1 MRINSKTILAG
12 MALGA
17 LLLTGCNDAEYDTL
31 SNQAYILQ
39 TNTNANSSLKLTV
52 GAEVATTTLNVR
64 LSDVANV
71 ESRYRLVYD
80 TAVVNE
86 YNRLNE
92 TPYASLPQE
101 SFSLSSE
108 ETTIEAGTSV
118 STPITLTVPP
128 YSEALKA
135 SGKKYAIGFRLE
147 NTSGNASVLPSGSKI
162 VYILDQVVIQPVVVL
177 DQSHYVSQNLVKNYP
192 LTEWTVEMNINK
204 HVLYTEVGRGNNQAI
219 FGAGPDEIYIRF
231 GDAPIEGNRLQI
243 KTQGT
248 QMNSLALFNEHT
260 WYHLA
265 FVCTGT
271 KLYLYVNGQLDNS
284 MDLPGKTTNVN
295 SINICS
301 PSTYWLGNAMYSE
314 VRFWQRARSQA
325 EIANNMYA
333 CDPTTPGLI
342 TYYKMNEGEGYSFRD
357 ASGNGNNAETNGQAV
372 PEWIPGCENRRQIVN
387 KDRL

>member
-1 MRINSKTILAG
+1 MRINSKSILAG

-52 GAEVATTTLNVR
+52 GAEVATTTVNVR

-177 DQSHYVSQNLVKNYP
+177 DQSHYVSQDLVKNYP

-204 HVLYTEVGRGNNQAI
+204 HILYTEVGRGNNQAI

-372 PEWIPGCENRRQIVN
+372 PEWIQDVRIDG
-387 KDRL
+387 K

>member
-1 MRINSKTILAG
+1 MRINSKSILAG

-52 GAEVATTTLNVR
+52 DAEVATTTLNVR

-372 PEWIPGCENRRQIVN
+372 PEWIQDVRIDG
-387 KDRL
+387 K

>member
-1 MRINSKTILAG
+1 MRINSKSILAG

-92 TPYASLPQE
+92 TPYVSLPQE

-108 ETTIEAGTSV
+108 ETTIEAGASV

-177 DQSHYVSQNLVKNYP
+177 DQSHYASQNLVKNYP

-372 PEWIPGCENRRQIVN
+372 PEWIQDVRIDG
-387 KDRL
+387 K

>member
-1 MRINSKTILAG
+1 MRINSKSILAG

-101 SFSLSSE
+101 SFSLSSK
-108 ETTIEAGTSV
+108 ETTIEAGASV

-204 HVLYTEVGRGNNQAI
+204 HILYTEVGRGNNQAI

-372 PEWIPGCENRRQIVN
+372 PEWIQDVRIDG
-387 KDRL
+387 K

>member
-1 MRINSKTILAG
+1 MRINSKSILAG

-108 ETTIEAGTSV
+108 ETTIEAGASV

-204 HVLYTEVGRGNNQAI
+204 HILYTEVGRGNNQAI

-271 KLYLYVNGQLDNS
+271 KLYLYVNGQLDTS
-284 MDLPGKTTNVN
+284 MDLPGKTTNGN

-372 PEWIPGCENRRQIVN
+372 PEWIQDVRIDG
-387 KDRL
+387 K

>member
-1 MRINSKTILAG
+1 MRINSKSILAG

-108 ETTIEAGTSV
+108 ETTIEAGASV

-192 LTEWTVEMNINK
+192 LMEWTVEMNINK

-372 PEWIPGCENRRQIVN
+372 PEWIQDVRIDG
-387 KDRL
+387 K

>member
-1 MRINSKTILAG
+1 MRINSKSILAG
-12 MALGA
+12 MALGV

-52 GAEVATTTLNVR
+52 GAEVATTTVNVR

-295 SINICS
+295 NINICS

-372 PEWIPGCENRRQIVN
+372 PEWIQDVRIDG
-387 KDRL
+387 K

>member
-52 GAEVATTTLNVR
+52 GAEVATTTVNVR

-92 TPYASLPQE
+92 TPYVSLPQE

-108 ETTIEAGTSV
+108 ETTIEAGASV

-147 NTSGNASVLPSGSKI
+147 NTSGNAPGLPSGSKI

-177 DQSHYVSQNLVKNYP
+177 DQSHYVSQDLVKNYP

-372 PEWIPGCENRRQIVN
+372 PEWIQDVRIDG
-387 KDRL
+387 K

>member
-92 TPYASLPQE
+92 TPYASLTQE

-108 ETTIEAGTSV
+108 ETTIEAGASV

-177 DQSHYVSQNLVKNYP
+177 DQSHYVSQDLVKNYP

-372 PEWIPGCENRRQIVN
+372 PEWIQDVRIDG
-387 KDRL
+387 K

>member
-1 MRINSKTILAG
+1 MRINSKSILAG

-80 TAVVNE
+80 TTVVNE

-372 PEWIPGCENRRQIVN
+372 PEWIQDVRIDG
-387 KDRL
+387 K

>member
-52 GAEVATTTLNVR
+52 GAEVATTTVNVR

-108 ETTIEAGTSV
+108 ETTIVAGASV

-204 HVLYTEVGRGNNQAI
+204 HILYTEVGRGNNQAI

-372 PEWIPGCENRRQIVN
+372 PEWIQDVRIDG
-387 KDRL
+387 K

>member
-1 MRINSKTILAG
+1 MRINSKSILAG

-39 TNTNANSSLKLTV
+39 TNTNANSSLKLTG

-108 ETTIEAGTSV
+108 ETTIEAGASV

-177 DQSHYVSQNLVKNYP
+177 DQSHYVSQDLVKNYP

-372 PEWIPGCENRRQIVN
+372 PEWIQDVRIDG
-387 KDRL
+387 K

>member
-1 MRINSKTILAG
+1 MRINSKSILAG

-108 ETTIEAGTSV
+108 ETTIEAGASV

-204 HVLYTEVGRGNNQAI
+204 HILYTEVGRGNNQAI

-342 TYYKMNEGEGYSFRD
+342 TYYKLNEGEGYSFRD

-372 PEWIPGCENRRQIVN
+372 PEWIQDVRIDG
-387 KDRL
+387 K

>member
-1 MRINSKTILAG
+1 MRINSKSILAG

-108 ETTIEAGTSV
+108 ETTIEAGASV

-265 FVCTGT
+265 FVCTRT

-372 PEWIPGCENRRQIVN
+372 PEWIQDVRIDG
-387 KDRL
+387 K

>member
-1 MRINSKTILAG
+1 MRINSKSILAG

-101 SFSLSSE
+101 SFLLSSE
-108 ETTIEAGTSV
+108 ETTIEAGASV

-204 HVLYTEVGRGNNQAI
+204 HILYTEVGRGNNQAI

-372 PEWIPGCENRRQIVN
+372 PEWIQDVRIDG
-387 KDRL
+387 K

>member
-52 GAEVATTTLNVR
+52 GAEVATTTVNVR

-86 YNRLNE
+86 YNRLYE
-92 TPYASLPQE
+92 TPYVSLPQE

-108 ETTIEAGTSV
+108 ETTIEAGASV

-204 HVLYTEVGRGNNQAI
+204 HILYTEVGRGNNQAI

-372 PEWIPGCENRRQIVN
+372 PEWIQDVRIDG
-387 KDRL
+387 K

>member
-1 MRINSKTILAG
+1 MRINSKSILAG

-108 ETTIEAGTSV
+108 ETTIEAGASV

-135 SGKKYAIGFRLE
+135 SGKKYAIGFRLK

-372 PEWIPGCENRRQIVN
+372 PEWIQDVRIDG
-387 KDRL
+387 K

>member
-52 GAEVATTTLNVR
+52 GAEVATTTVNVR

-92 TPYASLPQE
+92 TPYVSLPQE

-108 ETTIEAGTSV
+108 ETTIEAGASV

-204 HVLYTEVGRGNNQAI
+204 HILYTEVGRGNNQAI

-372 PEWIPGCENRRQIVN
+372 PEWIQDVRIDGNS
-387 KDRL
+387 K

>member
-1 MRINSKTILAG
+1 MRINSKSILAG

-52 GAEVATTTLNVR
+52 GAEVATTTVNVR

-92 TPYASLPQE
+92 TPYVSLPQE

-108 ETTIEAGTSV
+108 ETTIEAGASV

-204 HVLYTEVGRGNNQAI
+204 HILYTEVGRGNNQAI

-372 PEWIPGCENRRQIVN
+372 PEWIQDVRIDG
-387 KDRL
+387 K

>member
-1 MRINSKTILAG
+1 MRINSKSILAG

-52 GAEVATTTLNVR
+52 GAEVATTMLNVR

-108 ETTIEAGTSV
+108 ETTIEAGASV

-284 MDLPGKTTNVN
+284 MDLPGKTTNLN

-372 PEWIPGCENRRQIVN
+372 PEWIQDVRIDG
-387 KDRL
+387 K

>member
-1 MRINSKTILAG
+1 MRINSKSILAG

-52 GAEVATTTLNVR
+52 GAEVATTTVNVR

-204 HVLYTEVGRGNNQAI
+204 HILYTEVGRGNNQAI

-372 PEWIPGCENRRQIVN
+372 PEWIQDVRIDG
-387 KDRL
+387 K

>member
-1 MRINSKTILAG
+1 MRINSKSILAG

-177 DQSHYVSQNLVKNYP
+177 DQSHYVSQDLVKNYP

-284 MDLPGKTTNVN
+284 MDLPDKTTNVN
-295 SINICS
+295 NINICS

-372 PEWIPGCENRRQIVN
+372 PEWIQDVRIDG
-387 KDRL
+387 K

>member
-1 MRINSKTILAG
+1 MRINSKSILAG

-108 ETTIEAGTSV
+108 ETTIEAGASV

-342 TYYKMNEGEGYSFRD
+342 TYYKLNEGEGYSFRD

-372 PEWIPGCENRRQIVN
+372 PEWIQDVRIDG
-387 KDRL
+387 K

>member
-1 MRINSKTILAG
+1 MRINSKSILAG

-31 SNQAYILQ
+31 SNQAYIQQ

-108 ETTIEAGTSV
+108 ETTIEAGASV

-372 PEWIPGCENRRQIVN
+372 PEWIQDVRIDG
-387 KDRL
+387 K

>member
-1 MRINSKTILAG
+1 MRINSKSILAG

-92 TPYASLPQE
+92 TPYVSLPQE

-108 ETTIEAGTSV
+108 ETTIEAGASV

-177 DQSHYVSQNLVKNYP
+177 DQSHYVSQDLVKNYP

-248 QMNSLALFNEHT
+248 QMNSLVLFNEHT

-372 PEWIPGCENRRQIVN
+372 PEWIQDVRIDG
-387 KDRL
+387 K

>member
-1 MRINSKTILAG
+1 MRINSKSILAG

-108 ETTIEAGTSV
+108 ETTIEAGASV

-162 VYILDQVVIQPVVVL
+162 VYILDQVVIQTVVVL

-372 PEWIPGCENRRQIVN
+372 PEWIQDVRIDG
-387 KDRL
+387 K

>member
-1 MRINSKTILAG
+1 MRINSKSILAG

-52 GAEVATTTLNVR
+52 GAEVATTTVNVR

-92 TPYASLPQE
+92 TPYVSLPQE

-108 ETTIEAGTSV
+108 ETTIEAGASV

-128 YSEALKA
+128 YNDALKA

-204 HVLYTEVGRGNNQAI
+204 HILYTEVGRGNNQAI

-372 PEWIPGCENRRQIVN
+372 PEWIQDVRIDG
-387 KDRL
+387 K

>member
-1 MRINSKTILAG
+1 MRINSKSILAG

-108 ETTIEAGTSV
+108 ETTIEAGASV

-177 DQSHYVSQNLVKNYP
+177 DQRHYVSQNLVKNYP

-204 HVLYTEVGRGNNQAI
+204 HILYTEVGRGNNQAI

-372 PEWIPGCENRRQIVN
+372 PEWIQDVRIDG
-387 KDRL
+387 K

>member
-1 MRINSKTILAG
+1 MRINSKSILAG

-92 TPYASLPQE
+92 TPYVSLPQE

-108 ETTIEAGTSV
+108 ETTIEAGASV

-204 HVLYTEVGRGNNQAI
+204 HILYTEVGRGNNQAI

-372 PEWIPGCENRRQIVN
+372 PEWIQDVRIDG
-387 KDRL
+387 K

>member
-52 GAEVATTTLNVR
+52 GAEVATTTVNVR

-92 TPYASLPQE
+92 TPYVSLPQE

-108 ETTIEAGTSV
+108 ETTIEAGASV

-204 HVLYTEVGRGNNQAI
+204 HILYTEVGRGNNQAI

-342 TYYKMNEGEGYSFRD
+342 TYYKMNEGESYSFRD

-372 PEWIPGCENRRQIVN
+372 PEWIQNVRIDG
-387 KDRL
+387 K

>member
-17 LLLTGCNDAEYDTL
+17 LLLTGCNDAEYETL

-52 GAEVATTTLNVR
+52 GAEVATTTVNVR

-204 HVLYTEVGRGNNQAI
+204 HILYTEVGRGNNQAI

-372 PEWIPGCENRRQIVN
+372 PEWIQDVRIDG
-387 KDRL
+387 K

>member
-1 MRINSKTILAG
+1 MRINSKSILAG

-80 TAVVNE
+80 TAVVSE

-372 PEWIPGCENRRQIVN
+372 PEWIQDVRIDG
-387 KDRL
+387 K

>member
-1 MRINSKTILAG
+1 MRINSKSILAG

-108 ETTIEAGTSV
+108 ETTIEASTSV

-204 HVLYTEVGRGNNQAI
+204 HILYTEVGRGNNQAI

-372 PEWIPGCENRRQIVN
+372 PEWIQDVRIDG
-387 KDRL
+387 K

>member
-1 MRINSKTILAG
+1 MRINSKSILAG

-108 ETTIEAGTSV
+108 ETTIEAGASV

-204 HVLYTEVGRGNNQAI
+204 HILYTEVGRGNNQAI

-342 TYYKMNEGEGYSFRD
+342 IYYKMNEGEGYSFRD

-372 PEWIPGCENRRQIVN
+372 PEWIQDVRIDG
-387 KDRL
+387 K

>member
-1 MRINSKTILAG
+1 MRINSKSILAG

-108 ETTIEAGTSV
+108 ETTIEAGASV

-177 DQSHYVSQNLVKNYP
+177 DQSHYVSQDLVKNYP

-357 ASGNGNNAETNGQAV
+357 ASGNGNNAETYGQAV
-372 PEWIPGCENRRQIVN
+372 PEWIQDVRIDG
-387 KDRL
+387 K

>member
-52 GAEVATTTLNVR
+52 GAEVATTTVNVR

-92 TPYASLPQE
+92 TPYVSLPQE

-108 ETTIEAGTSV
+108 ETTIEAGASV

-135 SGKKYAIGFRLE
+135 SGKKYAIGFHLE

-204 HVLYTEVGRGNNQAI
+204 HILYTEVGRGNNQAI

-248 QMNSLALFNEHT
+248 QMNSLAIFNEHT

-372 PEWIPGCENRRQIVN
+372 PEWIQDVRIDG
-387 KDRL
+387 K

>member
-52 GAEVATTTLNVR
+52 GAEVATTTLNAR

-108 ETTIEAGTSV
+108 ETTIEAGASV

-372 PEWIPGCENRRQIVN
+372 PEWIQDVRIDG
-387 KDRL
+387 K

>member
-1 MRINSKTILAG
+1 MRINSKSILAG

-39 TNTNANSSLKLTV
+39 TNTNANSSV

-108 ETTIEAGTSV
+108 ETTIEAGASV

-372 PEWIPGCENRRQIVN
+372 PEWIQDVRIDG
-387 KDRL
+387 K

>member
-1 MRINSKTILAG
+1 MRINSKSILAG

-92 TPYASLPQE
+92 TPYVSLPQE

-177 DQSHYVSQNLVKNYP
+177 DQSHYVSQDLVKNYP

-372 PEWIPGCENRRQIVN
+372 PEWIQDVRIDG
-387 KDRL
+387 K

>member
-1 MRINSKTILAG
+1 MRINSKSILAG

-17 LLLTGCNDAEYDTL
+17 LVLTGCNDAEYDTL

-108 ETTIEAGTSV
+108 ETTIEAGASV

-204 HVLYTEVGRGNNQAI
+204 HILYTEVGRGNNQAI

-372 PEWIPGCENRRQIVN
+372 PEWIQDVRIDG
-387 KDRL
+387 K